1 VGTGSR
7 EENASNLKTGH
18 ATAGPG
24 METFV
29 AARVQ
34 PRQLAFALPHAES
47 LTRDN
52 FLEGPANAAGLA
64 LVDSWPEWPNRIML
78 LVGPEGSGKS
88 HLAAIWA
95 EQAGARSISAHALTA
110 AAVPGALATGAL
122 VVEDLNPSDFDE
134 RAMFHLM
141 NLAREDE
148 AFVLITARVA
158 PSAFQIEL
166 RDLRSRLRAVP
177 AVSLLPP
184 DDQLFRA
191 LIVKFCADRQ
201 LTVDESVVGYLATR
215 IERSY
220 AAARRAVELLDS
232 EALRLGR
239 PVTRALAA
247 ELLRNA

>member
-1 VGTGSR
+1 MAV
-7 EENASNLKTGH
+7 
-18 ATAGPG
+18 
-24 METFV
+24 
-29 AARVQ
+29 RVQ

-52 FLEGPANAAGLA
+52 FLEGPANEAGLA
-64 LVDSWPEWPNRIML
+64 LIERWPDWPNHIML
-78 LVGPEGSGKS
+78 LVGPEGCGKS

-95 EQAGARSISAHALTA
+95 EAAGARSIPAHALTPN
-110 AAVPGALATGAL
+110 AVPGALATGAL
-122 VVEDLNPSDFDE
+122 VVEDLKPGDFDE

-148 AFVLITARVA
+148 ASVLMTARIA
-158 PSAFQIEL
+158 PSAFEVEL

-177 AVSLLPP
+177 TVPLLPP
-184 DDQLFRA
+184 DNLLFRG

-201 LTVDESVVGYLATR
+201 MSIDESVVSYLASR

-220 AAARRAVELLDS
+220 SAARQAVDLLDT

-247 ELLRNA
+247 ELLRHA

>member
-1 VGTGSR
+1 V
-7 EENASNLKTGH
+7 
-18 ATAGPG
+18 AG
-24 METFV
+24 
-29 AARVQ
+29 RVQ

-47 LTRDN
+47 LARDN

-64 LVDSWPEWPNRIML
+64 LVDGWPDWPNRIML

-95 EQAGARSISAHALTA
+95 EQAGARSIPAHALTA
-110 AAVPGALATGAL
+110 VAVPGALATGAL
-122 VVEDLNPSDFDE
+122 VVEDLKSPDLDE
-134 RAMFHLM
+134 RAVFHLM
-141 NLAREDE
+141 NLAREE
-148 AFVLITARVA
+148 TAFVLITARTPPTA
-158 PSAFQIEL
+158 LQIEL

-177 AVSLLPP
+177 TVLLLPP

-201 LTVDESVVGYLATR
+201 LIVDETVVSYLASR

-220 AAARRAVELLDS
+220 AAVRQAVELLDT

-247 ELLRNA
+247 DLLRDA

>member
-1 VGTGSR
+1 V
-7 EENASNLKTGH
+7 
-18 ATAGPG
+18 PG
-24 METFV
+24 
-29 AARVQ
+29 RVE

-64 LVDSWPEWPNRIML
+64 LVDSWPEWPNRLML

-95 EQAGARSISAHALTA
+95 EQAGARATSAHALTPDSVPA
-110 AAVPGALATGAL
+110 ALTTGAL
-122 VVEDLNPSDFDE
+122 VVEDLNPPEVDE
-134 RAMFHLM
+134 RALFHLM

-148 AFVLITARVA
+148 AFVLITARLP
-158 PSAFQIEL
+158 PSAFLIEL

-177 AVSLLPP
+177 TVSLLPP
-184 DDQLFRA
+184 DDALFRA

-201 LTVDESVVGYLATR
+201 MAVDESVVSYLATR

>member
-1 VGTGSR
+1 
-7 EENASNLKTGH
+7 
-18 ATAGPG
+18 
-24 METFV
+24 METCV
-29 AARVQ
+29 AGRVQ

-52 FLEGPANAAGLA
+52 FLEGPANAAGLG
-64 LVDSWPEWPNRIML
+64 LVESWPDWPGRIML

-95 EQAGARSISAHALTA
+95 EQAGARSTTARALTA

-122 VVEDLNPSDFDE
+122 VLQDLKSSAFDE
-134 RAMFHLM
+134 RALFHLM
-141 NLAREDE
+141 NLAREE
-148 AFVLITARVA
+148 QAFVLITARAA
-158 PSAFQIEL
+158 PSALEIDL

-177 AVSLLPP
+177 VVSLLPP
-184 DDQLFRA
+184 DDTLFRA

-201 LTVDESVVGYLATR
+201 LTVDETVVSYLANR

-220 AAARRAVELLDS
+220 AAVRQAVELLDS

>member
-1 VGTGSR
+1 V
-7 EENASNLKTGH
+7 AGH
-18 ATAGPG
+18 
-24 METFV
+24 
-29 AARVQ
+29 VQ

-52 FLEGPANAAGLA
+52 FLEGPANEAGLT
-64 LVDSWPEWPNRIML
+64 LIESWPDWPNRIML
-78 LVGPEGSGKS
+78 LAGEEGSGKS

-95 EQAGARSISAHALTA
+95 EQSGARSISAHALTA
-110 AAVPGALATGAL
+110 ASVPGALATGAL
-122 VVEDLNPSDFDE
+122 VVEDLKPSGFDE
-134 RAMFHLM
+134 RALFHLM
-141 NLAREDE
+141 NLAREDS
-148 AFVLITARVA
+148 AYVLITARLA
-158 PSAFQIEL
+158 PAAFDVEL

-177 AVSLLPP
+177 VVPLSPP

-201 LTVDESVVGYLATR
+201 LTIDESVVNYLANR

-220 AAARRAVELLDS
+220 AAARQAVELLDT
-232 EALRLGR
+232 EALRQGR

>member
-1 VGTGSR
+1 MAGS
-7 EENASNLKTGH
+7 
-18 ATAGPG
+18 
-24 METFV
+24 
-29 AARVQ
+29 VQ

-52 FLEGPANAAGLA
+52 FLEGPANEAGLT
-64 LVDSWPEWPNRIML
+64 LIESWPDWPNPIML
-78 LVGPEGSGKS
+78 LTGEEGSGKS

-95 EQAGARSISAHALTA
+95 ELSGARSTSAHALTPGT
-110 AAVPGALATGAL
+110 VPAALATGAL
-122 VVEDLNPSDFDE
+122 VVEDLKPGDFDE
-134 RAMFHLM
+134 RALFHLM
-141 NLAREDE
+141 NLAREDA
-148 AFVLITARVA
+148 AFVLVTSRLA
-158 PSAFQIEL
+158 PSAFGVEL

-177 AVSLLPP
+177 VVSLSPP
-184 DDQLFRA
+184 DDHLFRA

-201 LTVDESVVGYLATR
+201 LTVDEAVVSYLANR

-220 AAARRAVELLDS
+220 AAARQAVELLDT

>member
-1 VGTGSR
+1 MARTGP
-7 EENASNLKTGH
+7 
-18 ATAGPG
+18 PG
-24 METFV
+24 
-29 AARVQ
+29 
-34 PRQLAFALPHAES
+34 
-47 LTRDN
+47 
-52 FLEGPANAAGLA
+52 G
-64 LVDSWPEWPNRIML
+64 NR
-78 LVGPEGSGKS
+78 
-88 HLAAIWA
+88 
-95 EQAGARSISAHALTA
+95 A
-110 AAVPGALATGAL
+110 AAPRIRGALATGAL
-122 VVEDLNPSDFDE
+122 VVEDLNPPDFDE

-148 AFVLITARVA
+148 AFVLITARVP

-201 LTVDESVVGYLATR
+201 MAIDESVVSYLATR

>member
-1 VGTGSR
+1 
-7 EENASNLKTGH
+7 
-18 ATAGPG
+18 
-24 METFV
+24 V
-29 AARVQ
+29 AVRVQ
-34 PRQLAFALPHAES
+34 PRQLAFALPLAES

-52 FLEGPANAAGLA
+52 FLEGPANEAGLA
-64 LVDSWPEWPNRIML
+64 LIERWPDWPNRIML

-95 EQAGARSISAHALTA
+95 EQAGARSISAHALTLS
-110 AAVPGALATGAL
+110 AVPGALATGAL
-122 VVEDLNPSDFDE
+122 VVEDLKPGDFDE

-148 AFVLITARVA
+148 AYVLMTARLP
-158 PSAFQIEL
+158 PSAFEVEL

-177 AVSLLPP
+177 TVPLLPP
-184 DDQLFRA
+184 DDLLFRS

-201 LTVDESVVGYLATR
+201 LSIDETVVSYLASR

-220 AAARRAVELLDS
+220 AAARRAVDLLDT

>member
-1 VGTGSR
+1 M
-7 EENASNLKTGH
+7 
-18 ATAGPG
+18 AG
-24 METFV
+24 
-29 AARVQ
+29 RVH

-52 FLEGPANAAGLA
+52 FLEGPANAAGAA
-64 LVDSWPEWPNRIML
+64 LVDAWPEWPSPVML

-95 EQAGARSISAHALTA
+95 EQSGARCTSAHNLTTA
-110 AAVPGALATGAL
+110 DVPAELATGAL
-122 VVEDLNPSDFDE
+122 VVEDFRSGDVDE
-134 RAMFHLM
+134 RALFHLL
-141 NLAREDE
+141 NLAREDQ
-148 AFVLITARVA
+148 AYVLITARVP
-158 PSAFQIEL
+158 PSALQIEL
-166 RDLRSRLRAVP
+166 RDLRSRLRALPV
-177 AVSLLPP
+177 VSLQPP

-201 LTVDESVVGYLATR
+201 LGIDESVVSYLATR

-220 AAARRAVELLDS
+220 AAARQAVALLDT

-247 ELLRNA
+247 ELLRKA

>member
-1 VGTGSR
+1 LPSR
-7 EENASNLKTGH
+7 VE
-18 ATAGPG
+18 
-24 METFV
+24 
-29 AARVQ
+29 

-52 FLEGPANAAGLA
+52 FFEGPANSAGLG

-95 EQAGARSISAHALTA
+95 QQAGARATSAHALTA
-110 AAVPGALATGAL
+110 DSVPEALATGAL
-122 VVEDLNPSDFDE
+122 VVEDLNSPNFDE
-134 RAMFHLM
+134 RALFHLM
-141 NLAREDE
+141 NLSREQQ
-148 AFVLITARVA
+148 AYILITARLA
-158 PSAFQIEL
+158 PSTLQVEL

-177 AVSLLPP
+177 TVSLLPP

-201 LTVDESVVGYLATR
+201 LAIDESVVSYLASR
-215 IERSY
+215 IERSF
-220 AAARRAVELLDS
+220 AAAKRVVELLDT

-247 ELLRNA
+247 ELLHND

>member
-1 VGTGSR
+1 
-7 EENASNLKTGH
+7 
-18 ATAGPG
+18 
-24 METFV
+24 M
-29 AARVQ
+29 AARLQ

-64 LVDSWPEWPNRIML
+64 LIDSWPEWPNRIML

-95 EQAGARSISAHALTA
+95 EQAGARSTTAHALTA

-122 VVEDLNPSDFDE
+122 VVEDLRSSDFDD
-134 RAMFHLM
+134 RALFHLM
-141 NLAREDE
+141 NLAREDG
-148 AFVLITARVA
+148 AFVLVTAREP

-166 RDLRSRLRAVP
+166 RDLRSRLRAIP

-201 LTVDESVVGYLATR
+201 LAVDETVVSYLATR

-220 AAARRAVELLDS
+220 AAARQAVELLDA

-239 PVTRALAA
+239 PVSRALAA
-247 ELLRNA
+247 ELLRTA